1 MELKLRYIAV
11 IIILSVLIISIS
23 DVVALDN
30 NSDLNVVSDYDNS
43 YISNGS
49 TINGD
54 SIIEDIEYENI
65 DISVSFNSSIRE
77 KKDYGSDFRSTI
89 TASSNDCNDIQNAIS
104 SASNGDTINLVSFPG
119 LLQDLLQ

>member
-77 KKDYGSDFRSTI
+77 KKI
-89 TASSNDCNDIQNAIS
+89 MAPILEA
-104 SASNGDTINLVSFPG
+104 L
-119 LLQDLLQ
+119 

>member
-1 MELKLRYIAV
+1 MEVLYLELKLRYIAV

-54 SIIEDIEYENI
+54 SIIEDSFIKNVPVALSLSR
-65 DISVSFNSSIRE
+65 SV
-77 KKDYGSDFRSTI
+77 
-89 TASSNDCNDIQNAIS
+89 
-104 SASNGDTINLVSFPG
+104 
-119 LLQDLLQ
+119 